1 MKTSATREP
10 FGRVTITTTSGPLL
24 ANDLAALVVGI
35 RIPEAG
41 GFPGNRLEQEGGS
54 RGPSPIAKAWGAAV
68 LLHALVVTTG
78 LASDQTTV
86 VVNDLFWTVASILA
100 VISSFRAAKSST
112 GAERAAWMI
121 FMLACA
127 AWAAGQVAWDVYE
140 LYLGIRAPFPS
151 YADIGYLA
159 YGPLMV
165 VGLFVLRATQQERGL
180 TWLRTAN
187 LGLILCSLALVLIT
201 TFMHPFGESERPLD
215 ASLIVVG
222 ENASITVAFIVATYF
237 LWSYRWGN
245 RLLAYSLLTLSL
257 GVQMICG
264 LMYTRELISDEYGA
278 FSIFNVGWT
287 LAFGL
292 HQLAAEA
299 HANAD
304 IRVKDNSAL
313 LKRGHGL
320 VEALVPSFLLICVAI
335 TAAVL
340 AEEITARTIHLGTI
354 VLVAFAAV
362 LATREAWLYLR
373 GQQLR
378 SALDNSVSALARSRE
393 RLDAVNAQRSELER
407 QIEVTARA
415 GGVGLWEWDMVSSTV
430 RYSREWKRQL
440 GYAEH
445 EIADDISEWRKRLHP
460 DDVARVN
467 AILQEFLEHPAGEYI
482 SEQRLQHRDGSYRWI
497 LAQGCVVV
505 DAGGRPARML
515 GSHVDITAFKRLEQ
529 SLRESEGRY
538 RGLVDALESRVS
550 QRTRELMEAYRESQ
564 NFAYAVAHDLKSPLR
579 AISGFCTLLEQS
591 ASARLT
597 EQERTYI
604 ERATQ
609 GALRMAALIDAL
621 LQYSRIE
628 HREQRFA
635 AIDCRQFVEG
645 LIADMSY
652 AIERAG
658 AEVVVDMER
667 TLVRA
672 DKEGLRIALS
682 NLLDNALKFSREN
695 KHPRIVIES
704 CTDAGRYVIKIRDNG
719 IGFNPAYRDK
729 IFEIFNRLH
738 ATGYEG
744 TGIGLALV
752 RKAVHRMD
760 GEVWANSVQGQGAT
774 FYVSLRI
781 AATVT
786 RRDPVASL
794 GLPH

>member
-1 MKTSATREP
+1 M
-10 FGRVTITTTSGPLL
+10 GRRHFL
-24 ANDLAALVVGI
+24 AKNLAALVVGI
-35 RIPEAG
+35 KTPEAG
-41 GFPGNRLEQEGGS
+41 GFPGNRLEQEHSS
-54 RGPSPIAKAWGAAV
+54 RGPAPIVKVWGTVV
-68 LLHALVVTTG
+68 LLQALVITTG
-78 LASDQTTV
+78 RVTHHTASL
-86 VVNDLFWTVASILA
+86 VNDAAWTIASIFA
-100 VISSFRAAKSST
+100 VVSSFRAAKRSA
-112 GAERAAWMI
+112 GAERAGWII
-121 FMLACA
+121 FALACA
-127 AWAAGQVAWDVYE
+127 TWAAGQITWDIYE
-140 LYLGIRAPFPS
+140 LYLGIRVPFPS

-159 YGPLMV
+159 YGPLMI

-201 TFMHPFGESERPLD
+201 TFMQPFSQTQRPLNV
-215 ASLIVVG
+215 SLIVVG
-222 ENASITVAFIVATYF
+222 ENASITVAFIVALYF

-245 RLLAYSLLTLSL
+245 RLLAYSLVTLSL
-257 GVQMICG
+257 GMQMICG
-264 LMYTRELISDEYGA
+264 LLYTRMLIADEYNA

-287 LAFGL
+287 VAFGL

-299 HANAD
+299 QANTD
-304 IRVKDNSAL
+304 VGMGDNSAL
-313 LKRGHGL
+313 LRQGYGL
-320 VEALVPSFLLICVAI
+320 VEAIVPSFLLICVAV
-335 TAAVL
+335 TATVL
-340 AEEITARTIHLGTI
+340 AEEITARTLHLGTL

-362 LATREAWLYLR
+362 LATREAWLYSR

-393 RLDAVNAQRSELER
+393 RLDAVNAQRNELER

-415 GGVGLWEWDMVSSTV
+415 GGVGLWEWDMVSNTV

-440 GYAEH
+440 GYAED
-445 EIADDISEWRKRLHP
+445 EIGDDFAEWRKRLHP
-460 DDVARVN
+460 DDEQSVTA
-467 AILQEFLEHPAGEYI
+467 ALEEFIAHPEGEYI

-497 LAQGCVVV
+497 LAQGCVVL
-505 DAGGRPARML
+505 DSAGRPARML

-538 RGLVDALESRVS
+538 RGLVDALESRVT
-550 QRTRELMEAYRESQ
+550 QRTRELMDAYRESQ
-564 NFAYAVAHDLKSPLR
+564 NFAYAVAHDLKAPLR
-579 AISGFCTLLEQS
+579 AISGFCALLQQS
-591 ASARLT
+591 ASDRLT
-597 EQERTYI
+597 ERERAFI
-604 ERATQ
+604 DRATQ

-628 HREQRFA
+628 HREQRFG

-652 AIERAG
+652 SIERAG
-658 AEVVVDMER
+658 AEVIVSMER
-667 TLVRA
+667 TPVMA

-704 CTDAGRYVIKIRDNG
+704 CTEPGRYIIKIRDNG

-752 RKAVHRMD
+752 RKAVQRMN
-760 GEVWANSVQGQGAT
+760 GEVWADSVQGEGAT

-781 AATVT
+781 AAAVMG
-786 RRDPVASL
+786 RREVASVDE
-794 GLPH
+794 PRIAP

>member
-1 MKTSATREP
+1 MPHFTEEST
-10 FGRVTITTTSGPLL
+10 PLL
-24 ANDLAALVVGI
+24 AQPLAALVVGI
-35 RIPEAG
+35 KAPEAG
-41 GFPGNRLEQEGGS
+41 GFPGNRLEQEHSS
-54 RGPSPIAKAWGAAV
+54 RGLTPLVKAWGAAV
-68 LLHALVVTTG
+68 LLQGLAISTG
-78 LASDQTTV
+78 LVSYRTALF
-86 VVNDLFWTVASILA
+86 VNDLVWTAASIFA
-100 VISSFRAAKSST
+100 GVSSFRAAKESA

-127 AWAAGQVAWDVYE
+127 TWAGGQIVWDVLE
-140 LYLGIRAPFPS
+140 LYLGIRLPFPS
-151 YADIGYLA
+151 YADFGYLA
-159 YGPLMV
+159 YGPLMI

-201 TFMHPFGESERPLD
+201 TFMQPFAKTQRPLNV
-215 ASLIVVG
+215 SLIVVA
-222 ENASITVAFIVATYF
+222 ENASITVAFIIATYF

-257 GVQMICG
+257 GTQMICG
-264 LMYTRELISDEYGA
+264 LMYTRELIADEYGA
-278 FSIFNVGWT
+278 FSIFNIGWT
-287 LAFGL
+287 VAFGL

-299 HANAD
+299 EANAD
-304 IRVKDNSAL
+304 VRMSDNSPL
-313 LKRGHGL
+313 LRQGHGL

-340 AEEITARTIHLGTI
+340 AEEITAQTLHLGTL

-378 SALDNSVSALARSRE
+378 SALDSSVSALARSRE

-415 GGVGLWEWDMVSSTV
+415 GGVGLWEWDLVTNTV

-440 GYAEH
+440 GYSED
-445 EIADDISEWRKRLHP
+445 EIGDDFTEWRQRLHP
-460 DDVARVN
+460 DDEPRVN
-467 AILQEFLEHPAGEYI
+467 AALEEFLAHPEGEYI

-497 LAQGCVVV
+497 LAQGCVVL
-505 DAGGRPARML
+505 DSAGHAARML
-515 GSHVDITAFKRLEQ
+515 GSHVDITAFKRMEE

-538 RGLVDALESRVS
+538 RGLVDALESRVT

-564 NFAYAVAHDLKSPLR
+564 NFAYAVAHDLKAPLR

-591 ASARLT
+591 ASERLN
-597 EQERTYI
+597 EQERNYI
-604 ERATQ
+604 HRATQ

-628 HREQRFA
+628 HREQRLV
-635 AIDCRQFVEG
+635 AIDCRQFVES
-645 LIADMSY
+645 LLADMSY
-652 AIERAG
+652 VIERVG
-658 AEVVVDMER
+658 AEVVVNLGR
-667 TLVRA
+667 TPVMA

-682 NLLDNALKFSREN
+682 NLLDNALKFSRTN

-704 CTDAGRYVIKIRDNG
+704 YSEPGRYIIRIRDNG

-752 RKAVHRMD
+752 RKAVQRMN
-760 GEVWANSVQGQGAT
+760 GEVWADSVPGEGAT
-774 FYVSLRI
+774 FYVCLRSR
-781 AATVT
+781 AA
-786 RRDPVASL
+786 S
-794 GLPH
+794 